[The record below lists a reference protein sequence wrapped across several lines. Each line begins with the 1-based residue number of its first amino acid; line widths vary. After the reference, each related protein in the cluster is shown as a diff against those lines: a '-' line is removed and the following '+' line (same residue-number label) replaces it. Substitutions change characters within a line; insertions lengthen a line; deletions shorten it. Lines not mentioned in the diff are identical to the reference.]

1 MRKLRPKRFIVH
13 LRGILRP
20 RRVLDVSHPPHVQWR
35 QRWDYPTPSDAK
47 KVIAVDI
54 VEHSIE
60 HESVTGGFSTVDEK
74 GRVSLPKPVRE
85 ALGVHAGSTV
95 AYLVLD
101 GALVVIPQDTHLSAL
116 MDRAQQAL
124 AAAGMTARD
133 LLDALPTA
141 QAEVVTEAYGA
152 EFLNEMERLRT
163 QVRDE

>member
-1 MRKLRPKRFIVH
+1 M
-13 LRGILRP
+13 
-20 RRVLDVSHPPHVQWR
+20 
-35 QRWDYPTPSDAK
+35 
-47 KVIAVDI
+47 DI
-54 VEHSIE
+54 VERSVE
-60 HESVTGGFSTVDEK
+60 HESVMGGFSTVDEK

-124 AAAGMTARD
+124 AAAGMTVQD
-133 LLDALPTA
+133 LLDALPAA

-152 EFLNEMERLRT
+152 EFLSEMERLRT